1 MKFYNKL
8 IGLTMVVIMMFSVAA
23 CGGGNGGN
31 EGGEVSQQQSTAP
44 TPEEIVK
51 AAEEKMQEATS
62 VESNMTMD
70 MVMTSQGQT
79 VNMKTNMDMISFTDP
94 MKLKMDMTIDMG
106 EQLGG
111 TQMMQFYA
119 DETDGNMT
127 MYMNMMGSWY
137 KQNVPEEQLAQ
148 YDTKENLSTYLDNST
163 GFTEAGTEQVNGE
176 DATKY
181 DGVITGSQMN
191 EVLKASGALDD
202 LEPMLAGTDLDAS
215 TIYEDLPDITMSIWI
230 NAEQYPVK
238 YEMDMTAMMQGLMDK
253 VMATAQQE
261 QALTVDAMKISM
273 TNKNFNNAADFEI
286 PEEAKNATQAQ

>member
-1 MKFYNKL
+1 MKFFNKL
-8 IGLTMVVIMMFSVAA
+8 ISLAMVIVMMFSIAA
-23 CGGGNGGN
+23 CGGGNSGG
-31 EGGEVSQQQSTAP
+31 EGGETPQESTAP
-44 TPEEIVK
+44 TPEEVVK
-51 AAEEKMQEATS
+51 AAENNMREATS
-62 VESNMTMD
+62 IESNMTMD
-70 MVMTSQGQT
+70 MAMTSDGQT

-94 MKLKMDMTIDMG
+94 MKLKMDMTMDMG

-111 TQMMQFYA
+111 TQTIQFYA
-119 DETDGNMT
+119 DETDGAMT
-127 MYMNMMGSWY
+127 MYMNMMGNWY

-148 YDTKENLSTYLDNST
+148 YDTKENLSTYLDSST

-286 PEEAKNATQAQ
+286 PEEAKNATQMQ

>member
-1 MKFYNKL
+1 
-8 IGLTMVVIMMFSVAA
+8 MVVIMMFSVAA
-23 CGGGNGGN
+23 CGGSNGGN

-261 QALTVDAMKISM
+261 QALTVDTMKISM

>member
-1 MKFYNKL
+1 MKFFDKL
-8 IGLTMVVIMMFSVAA
+8 ISLAMVIVMMFSIAA
-23 CGGGNGGN
+23 CGGGNSGG
-31 EGGEVSQQQSTAP
+31 EGGETPQESTAP
-44 TPEEIVK
+44 TPEEVVK
-51 AAEEKMQEATS
+51 AAENNMREATS
-62 VESNMTMD
+62 IESNMTMD
-70 MVMTSQGQT
+70 MAMTSDGQT
-79 VNMKTNMDMISFTDP
+79 VNMKTNMNMISFTDP
-94 MKLKMDMTIDMG
+94 MKLKMDMTMDMG

-111 TQMMQFYA
+111 TQTIQFYA
-119 DETDGNMT
+119 DETDGAMT
-127 MYMNMMGSWY
+127 MYMNMMGNWY

-148 YDTKENLSTYLDNST
+148 YDTKENLSTYLDSST

-286 PEEAKNATQAQ
+286 PEEAKNATQMQ

>member
-8 IGLTMVVIMMFSVAA
+8 ISLTMVVIMMFSVAA
-23 CGGGNGGN
+23 CGGSNGGN

>member
-1 MKFYNKL
+1 MKFFDKL
-8 IGLTMVVIMMFSVAA
+8 ISLAMVIVMMFSIAA
-23 CGGGNGGN
+23 CGGGNSGG
-31 EGGEVSQQQSTAP
+31 EGGETPQESTAP
-44 TPEEIVK
+44 TPEEVVK
-51 AAEEKMQEATS
+51 AAENNMREATS
-62 VESNMTMD
+62 IESNMTMD
-70 MVMTSQGQT
+70 MAMTSDGQT
-79 VNMKTNMDMISFTDP
+79 VNMKTNMNMISFTDP
-94 MKLKMDMTIDMG
+94 MKLKMDMTMDMG

-111 TQMMQFYA
+111 TQTIQFYA
-119 DETDGNMT
+119 DETDGAMT
-127 MYMNMMGSWY
+127 MYMNMMGNWY

-148 YDTKENLSTYLDNST
+148 YDTKENLSTYLDSST

-191 EVLKASGALDD
+191 EVLKASGALDN

-286 PEEAKNATQAQ
+286 PEEAKNATQMQ

>member
-1 MKFYNKL
+1 MKFFNKL
-8 IGLTMVVIMMFSVAA
+8 ISLAMVIVMMFSIAA
-23 CGGGNGGN
+23 CGGGNSGG
-31 EGGEVSQQQSTAP
+31 EGGETPQESTAP
-44 TPEEIVK
+44 TPEEVVK
-51 AAEEKMQEATS
+51 AAENNMREATS
-62 VESNMTMD
+62 IESNMTMD
-70 MVMTSQGQT
+70 MAMTSDGQT
-79 VNMKTNMDMISFTDP
+79 VSMKTNMDMISFTDP
-94 MKLKMDMTIDMG
+94 MKLKMDMTMDMG

-111 TQMMQFYA
+111 TQIIQFYA
-119 DETDGNMT
+119 DETDGAMT
-127 MYMNMMGSWY
+127 MYMNMMGNWY

-148 YDTKENLSTYLDNST
+148 YDTKENLSTYLDSST

-286 PEEAKNATQAQ
+286 PEEAKNATQMQ

>member
-1 MKFYNKL
+1 MKFFDKL
-8 IGLTMVVIMMFSVAA
+8 ISLAMVIVMMFSIAA
-23 CGGGNGGN
+23 CGGGNSGG
-31 EGGEVSQQQSTAP
+31 EGGETPQESTAP
-44 TPEEIVK
+44 TPEEVVK
-51 AAEEKMQEATS
+51 AAENNMREATS
-62 VESNMTMD
+62 IESNMTMD
-70 MVMTSQGQT
+70 MAMTSDGQT
-79 VNMKTNMDMISFTDP
+79 VNMKTNMNMISFTDP
-94 MKLKMDMTIDMG
+94 MKLKMDMTMDMG

-111 TQMMQFYA
+111 TQTIQFYA
-119 DETDGNMT
+119 DETDGAMT
-127 MYMNMMGSWY
+127 MYMNMMGNWY

-148 YDTKENLSTYLDNST
+148 YDTKENLSTYLDSST

-286 PEEAKNATQAQ
+286 PEEEKNATQMQ

>member
-1 MKFYNKL
+1 MKFFNKL
-8 IGLTMVVIMMFSVAA
+8 ISLAMVIVMMFSIAA
-23 CGGGNGGN
+23 CGGGNS
-31 EGGEVSQQQSTAP
+31 GGEGEETPQESTAP
-44 TPEEIVK
+44 TPEEVVK
-51 AAEEKMQEATS
+51 AAENNMREATS
-62 VESNMTMD
+62 IESNMTMD
-70 MVMTSQGQT
+70 MAMTSDGQT
-79 VNMKTNMDMISFTDP
+79 VNMKTNMDMVSFTDP
-94 MKLKMDMTIDMG
+94 MKLKMDMTMDMG

-111 TQMMQFYA
+111 TQTIQFYA
-119 DETDGNMT
+119 DETDGAMT
-127 MYMNMMGSWY
+127 MYMNMMGNWY

-148 YDTKENLSTYLDNST
+148 YDTKENLSTYLDSST

-286 PEEAKNATQAQ
+286 PEEAKNATQMQ